1 MKLRQPARNTVLL
14 LTALIA
20 SCTPSLTGQSRKQD
34 AKFDVTFTEG
44 KKALSEQRWND
55 AFQSF
60 DKATQYN
67 SDRTDEAFYW
77 KAYTLAKLNR
87 TQEAAASCE
96 QLRARF
102 ADSSWNKDCAS
113 LMINTNINSQVNP
126 KALALAI
133 TQARPDPRPELYL
146 QLNSKSDPESDIK
159 LLALNSVMRQNP
171 TVAIPMLRDILSGS
185 ASMDMK
191 RHALFILAQSK
202 SPEAGPLLEE
212 VARGKMGP
220 ELQQHGIQ
228 ALVVL
233 QKAKANDML
242 VEVYKTS
249 SDVKVKKAVIA
260 AIANTQ
266 DATRLV
272 DMARNEKDLAL
283 KRDIVAHLASMPD
296 KVAQDYML
304 ELLK

>member
-14 LTALIA
+14 LTVLIA
-20 SCTPSLTGQSRKQD
+20 SCTPNLTGQSRKQD
-34 AKFDVTFTEG
+34 TKFDTSFTEG
-44 KKALSEQRWND
+44 KKALNEERWND
-55 AFQSF
+55 ALQSF
-60 DKATQYN
+60 DKASQLN

-77 KAYTLAKLNR
+77 RAYTLVKLNR
-87 TQEAAASCE
+87 TQEASASCE

-102 ADSSWNKDCAS
+102 ADSSWNKDCVS
-113 LMINTNINSQVNP
+113 LMINAKVNSQVNP
-126 KALALAI
+126 KAFAMAMA
-133 TQARPDPRPELYL
+133 QAHPDPHPDFYF
-146 QLNSKSDPESDIK
+146 QFNSKSDPESDIK
-159 LLALNSVMRQNP
+159 LLALNSVMKQNP
-171 TVAIPMLRDILSGS
+171 AVAIPMLRDILSGS

-191 RHALFILAQSK
+191 RHVLFILAQSK

-242 VEVYKTS
+242 LEVYKTS
-249 SDVKVKKAVIA
+249 SDVKVKKSVIA

-266 DATRLV
+266 DAARLV
-272 DMARNEKDLAL
+272 ELARNEKDLAL
-283 KRDIVAHLASMPD
+283 KRDIVAHLSSMPD
-296 KVAQDYML
+296 KAAQDYML

>member
-1 MKLRQPARNTVLL
+1 MKLRQPALNTVLL
-14 LTALIA
+14 FTALIA
-20 SCTPSLTGQSRKQD
+20 TCTPSLTAQSRKQD
-34 AKFDVTFTEG
+34 AKFDTSFTEG
-44 KKALSEQRWND
+44 KKALNEERWSD
-55 AFQSF
+55 ALQSF
-60 DKATQYN
+60 DKASQYN

-102 ADSSWNKDCAS
+102 ADSSWNKDCVS
-113 LMINTNINSQVNP
+113 LMINTNVNSQVNP

-171 TVAIPMLRDILSGS
+171 TAAIPMLRDILSGS

-202 SPEAGPLLEE
+202 SPDAKPIIED

-220 ELQQHGIQ
+220 ELQQSGIQ
-228 ALVVL
+228 AVVIL
-233 QKAKANDML
+233 QGAKANDML
-242 VEVYKTS
+242 VDVYKTS
-249 SDVKVKKAVIA
+249 SDLKVKKSVIA
-260 AIANTQ
+260 AISSSH
-266 DATRLV
+266 DAARLV
-272 DMARNEKDLAL
+272 DLARNEKDLAL
-283 KRDIVAHLASMPD
+283 KRDIVAHLASMQD
-296 KVAQDYML
+296 KAAQDYML